1 MKKYTYSKKFLP
13 NITIILIFMFFVS
26 CAENSKNNA
35 NLVENKYN
43 HIAPQGNLDISKTYY
58 AEFNTDS
65 GKFTVQLYDDLAPYT
80 VENFINLSENN
91 FYNGTTFHRVIPGF
105 MAQGGDPTGTGSGGP
120 GYKFDDEINDNLS
133 HDKAGILS
141 MANAGPGTNGSQF
154 FITFSPTPHLDGM
167 HTIFGHVVSGLENV
181 MKITPRDPY
190 SASEPGDRIIK
201 IIIKNQP

>member
-35 NLVENKYN
+35 DLVENKN
-43 HIAPQGNLDISKTYY
+43 NLIAPQGNLDISKTYY

-120 GYKFDDEINDNLS
+120 GYKFNDEFSSSLR
-133 HDKAGILS
+133 HDGEGILS
-141 MANAGPGTNGSQF
+141 MANAGPNTNGSQF
-154 FITFSPTPHLDGM
+154 FITYTATPHLDGM
-167 HTIFGHVVSGLENV
+167 HTVFGKIIEGMDVVNSIRERDPMSDAEEGDKIH
-181 MKITPRDPY
+181 KITI
-190 SASEPGDRIIK
+190 EK
-201 IIIKNQP
+201 K

>member
-35 NLVENKYN
+35 DLVENKN
-43 HIAPQGNLDISKTYY
+43 NLIAPQGNLDISKTYY

-120 GYKFDDEINDNLS
+120 GYKFNDEFSSSLRHNGE
-133 HDKAGILS
+133 GILS
-141 MANAGPGTNGSQF
+141 MANAGPNTNGSQF
-154 FITFSPTPHLDGM
+154 FITYTATPHLDGM
-167 HTIFGHVVSGLENV
+167 HTVFGKIIEGMDVVNSIRERDPMSDAEEGDKIH
-181 MKITPRDPY
+181 KITI
-190 SASEPGDRIIK
+190 EK
-201 IIIKNQP
+201 K

>member
-1 MKKYTYSKKFLP
+1 
-13 NITIILIFMFFVS
+13 MFFVS

-35 NLVENKYN
+35 DLVENKN
-43 HIAPQGNLDISKTYY
+43 NLIAPQGNLDISKTYY

-181 MKITPRDPY
+181 MKITPRDPF

>member
-35 NLVENKYN
+35 DLVENKN
-43 HIAPQGNLDISKTYY
+43 NLIAPQGNLDISKTYY

-120 GYKFDDEINDNLS
+120 GYKFNDEFSSSLRHNGE
-133 HDKAGILS
+133 GILS
-141 MANAGPGTNGSQF
+141 MANAGPNTNGSQF
-154 FITFSPTPHLDGM
+154 FITYTATPHLDGM
-167 HTIFGHVVSGLENV
+167 HTVFGKIIEGMDIVNSIRERDPMSDAEEGDKIH
-181 MKITPRDPY
+181 KITI
-190 SASEPGDRIIK
+190 EK
-201 IIIKNQP
+201 K